1 MRYHILG
8 SKGFIGDRI
17 VNYLKKKK
25 IQIFEYKKISELK
38 SDHLKK
44 EDIIINCLGKNFL
57 KENTYELKKKIQII
71 KNIKKKILWI
81 QLSTPLIYKQKI
93 NSQKIN
99 EKTKEVPFNEYA
111 LSKLKFDNYLKKQK
125 NSNFSYLIL
134 RISTVY
140 DIKMKSLVIK
150 KLKLINKSLFYS
162 LIVNHSI
169 IFNYI
174 SLDELVVYIYKL
186 SINKK
191 SRNQLILISQNINL
205 TKLIGRSNEKNYFL
219 NRLLFS
225 VKKILTIFFSEQILF
240 LTNKNLIAN
249 NYLQKFIKIE
259 SKDYSNKKIINF
271 FKKC

>member
-93 NSQKIN
+93 NPQKIN